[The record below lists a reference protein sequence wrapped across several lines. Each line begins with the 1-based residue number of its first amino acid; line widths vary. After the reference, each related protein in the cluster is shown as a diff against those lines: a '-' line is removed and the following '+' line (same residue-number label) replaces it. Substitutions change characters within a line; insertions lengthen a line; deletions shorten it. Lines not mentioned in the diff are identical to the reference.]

1 MKQAS
6 NDSRRRPYRKPVL
19 REYGDLR
26 RITEANASGGK
37 KGDGSMYGSVAL
49 KTSG

>member
-1 MKQAS
+1 
-6 NDSRRRPYRKPVL
+6 VL

-37 KGDGSMYGSVAL
+37 AGDGSMYGSVTL
-49 KTSG
+49 KTGG